1 MTDTT
6 MYKRRYT
13 PENITELADNEIFVF
28 GSNLYGMH
36 SGGAA
41 RAAYNSF
48 GAVWGQGT
56 GLQGRSYAIPT
67 MQGGP
72 ETIRPYVDEFIRF
85 AKEHRELEFL
95 VTRIGCGIAGFKDE
109 EIAPLFANALEE
121 KNIIL
126 PREFVE
132 VIAKEKEKDKKK
144 ESETKVV
151 NNAYMNKVLGSM
163 IGGAAGDALGYAV
176 EFMSYGQIIN
186 KYGNRGITRYEL
198 NKDGVA
204 EISDDTQMTL
214 FTANGMLFCHTRY
227 ATHGILGASPADYIR
242 DSYLEWYQT
251 QTGEIDYTQ
260 PHYNWIRD
268 IKEVHSRRA
277 PGVTCMSALE
287 CLANKKEVIN
297 NSKGCGGIM
306 RIAPIALFAGNPIF
320 TEEYEMYAR
329 EAGKAARLTHKHPLG
344 YIPAAFLSLFINKV
358 MPYAY
363 VSRRQLTDTAN
374 ECISRM
380 RDIYPEEQRHID
392 YMAELIQK
400 AMMLSVSGKSD
411 NEAIREIGEGWV
423 AEETL
428 AIALYCVFRYPE
440 DFEKAIVAAVNHSGD
455 SDSTGAVAGN
465 ISGAIIGYDAIPQYY
480 KENLELRWLIEE
492 LAKDLATGIPVS
504 EYTDCY
510 DTPEK
515 ASWMNRY
522 VNLVFIDCVPI
533 TNSYQVDRELGIF
546 AGEYPGDKDPD
557 KSCLKVQAFN
567 SHFKYMYDL
576 TCEGELMPYAQ
587 HLKEDTCH
595 TRFPIP
601 DRGVPR
607 DTATVAV
614 LVQKIIDRAKKCRDS
629 NNMLSY
635 IHCWGGVGRT
645 DTIVACL
652 YAYRMKGQGLSS
664 GEIYSRAMQKLNDA
678 FSKCPKSKKRTSPEN
693 DMQRAFVRHF
703 IENECID

>member
-1 MTDTT
+1 
-6 MYKRRYT
+6 MYNRRYT
-13 PENITELADNEIFVF
+13 PEYITELAINEIFVF
-28 GSNLYGMH
+28 GSNLDGMH
-36 SGGAA
+36 GGGAA
-41 RAAYNSF
+41 RVACKHF

-56 GLQGRSYAIPT
+56 GLQGQSYAIPT

-72 ETIRPYVDEFIRF
+72 ETIEPYVEEFIRF
-85 AKEHRELEFL
+85 AKGHRELDFL

-109 EIAPLFANALEE
+109 EIAPLFSDALEE

-126 PREFVE
+126 PKKFVE
-132 VIAKEKEKDKKK
+132 IIAKEKEKDKKK

-242 DSYLEWYQT
+242 DSYIEWYQT

-268 IKEVHSRRA
+268 IKELHSMRA

-306 RIAPIALFAGNPIF
+306 RIAPIALFAGNPDI
-320 TEEYEMYAR
+320 EEQYEAYAK
-329 EAGKAARLTHKHPLG
+329 EAGKAAMHTHKHPLG

-363 VSRRQLTDTAN
+363 VTWQQLVEASN
-374 ECISRM
+374 ECIAAM
-380 RDIYPEEQRHID
+380 RGLYPEEQKHID
-392 YMAELIQK
+392 YLADLIKK
-400 AMMLSVSGKSD
+400 ATMLSKSKKSD
-411 NEAIREIGEGWV
+411 NEAISEIGEGWV

-428 AIALYCVFRYPE
+428 AIALYCVFKYPG

-455 SDSTGAVAGN
+455 SDSTGAVTGN
-465 ISGAIIGYDAIPQYY
+465 ISGAIVGYDAIPQYY
-480 KENLELRWLIEE
+480 KENLELWWLIEE
-492 LAKDLATGIPVS
+492 LATDLATKIPLS
-504 EYTDCY
+504 EYSACY
-510 DTPEK
+510 DTQERT
-515 ASWMNRY
+515 AWMNKY
-522 VNLVFIDCVPI
+522 IDVAFTDCTPI

-546 AGEYPGDKDPD
+546 AGEYPGDKDPNISQH
-557 KSCLKVQAFN
+557 KAHKFN
-567 SHFKYMYDL
+567 YDFRYIYDL
-576 TCEGELMPYAQ
+576 TCEGELMPYTQ
-587 HLKEDTCH
+587 HLEKNKCH

-601 DRGVPR
+601 DCGVPQ
-607 DTATVAV
+607 DTASVAR
-614 LVQKIIDRAKKCRDS
+614 LVRTIIDRAETIRYEYCCKK
-629 NNMLSY
+629 SY

-645 DTIVACL
+645 GTIVACL
-652 YAYRMKGQGLSS
+652 YAYRMRGEGLSS

-678 FSKCPKSKKRTSPEN
+678 FSKCPKSKKRVSPEN
-693 DMQRAFVRHF
+693 DMQRTFIRLF
-703 IENECID
+703 IENECMD

>member
-1 MTDTT
+1 
-6 MYKRRYT
+6 MYNRRYT
-13 PENITELADNEIFVF
+13 PEYITELAINEIFVF
-28 GSNLYGMH
+28 GSNLDGMH
-36 SGGAA
+36 GGGAA
-41 RAAYNSF
+41 RVASKHF

-56 GLQGRSYAIPT
+56 GLQGQSYAIPT

-72 ETIRPYVDEFIRF
+72 ETIEPYIEKFIRF
-85 AKEHRELEFL
+85 AKEHRELDFL

-109 EIAPLFANALEE
+109 EIAPLFSDALEE

-126 PREFVE
+126 PKKFVE
-132 VIAKEKEKDKKK
+132 IIAKEKEKDKKK

-242 DSYLEWYQT
+242 DSYIEWYQT

-268 IKEVHSRRA
+268 IKELHSMRA

-306 RIAPIALFAGNPIF
+306 RIAPIALFAGNPDI
-320 TEEYEMYAR
+320 EEQYEAYAK
-329 EAGKAARLTHKHPLG
+329 EAGKAAMHTHKHPLG

-363 VSRRQLTDTAN
+363 VTWQQLVEASN
-374 ECISRM
+374 ECIAAM
-380 RDIYPEEQRHID
+380 RGLYPEEQKHID
-392 YMAELIQK
+392 YLADLIKK
-400 AMMLSVSGKSD
+400 AIMLSKSKKSD
-411 NEAIREIGEGWV
+411 NEAISEIGEGWV

-428 AIALYCVFRYPE
+428 AIALYCVFKYPG

-455 SDSTGAVAGN
+455 SDSTGAVTGN
-465 ISGAIIGYDAIPQYY
+465 ISGAIVGYDAIPQYY
-480 KENLELRWLIEE
+480 KENLELRWLIKE
-492 LAKDLATGIPVS
+492 LATDLATKIPLS
-504 EYTDCY
+504 EYSACY
-510 DTPEK
+510 DTPERT
-515 ASWMNRY
+515 AWMNKY
-522 VNLVFIDCVPI
+522 IDVAATDCTPI

-546 AGEYPGDKDPD
+546 AGEYPGDKDPNISQQ
-557 KSCLKVQAFN
+557 KAHKFN
-567 SHFKYMYDL
+567 YDFRYIYDL
-576 TCEGELMPYAQ
+576 TCEGELMPYTQ
-587 HLKEDTCH
+587 HLKEDKCH

-601 DRGVPR
+601 DCGVPQ
-607 DTATVAV
+607 DTASVAR
-614 LVQKIIDRAKKCRDS
+614 LVRTIIERAETMRYEYCCKK
-629 NNMLSY
+629 SY

-645 DTIVACL
+645 GTIVACL
-652 YAYRMKGQGLSS
+652 YAYRMRGEGLSS

-678 FSKCPKSKKRTSPEN
+678 FSKCAKSKKRVSPEN
-693 DMQRAFVRHF
+693 EMQRTFIRLF
-703 IENECID
+703 IENECMD

>member
-1 MTDTT
+1 
-6 MYKRRYT
+6 MYNRRYT
-13 PENITELADNEIFVF
+13 PEYITELAINEIFVF
-28 GSNLYGMH
+28 GSNLDGMH
-36 SGGAA
+36 GGGAA
-41 RAAYNSF
+41 RVACKHF

-56 GLQGRSYAIPT
+56 GLQGQSYAIPT
-67 MQGGP
+67 MRGGP
-72 ETIRPYVDEFIRF
+72 ETIEPYVEEFIRF
-85 AKEHRELEFL
+85 AKEHRELDFL

-109 EIAPLFANALEE
+109 EIAPLFSDALEE

-126 PREFVE
+126 PKKFVE
-132 VIAKEKEKDKKK
+132 IIAKEKEKDKKK

-242 DSYLEWYQT
+242 DSYIEWYQT

-268 IKEVHSRRA
+268 IKELHSMRA

-306 RIAPIALFAGNPIF
+306 RIAPIALFAGNPDI
-320 TEEYEMYAR
+320 EEQYEAYAK
-329 EAGKAARLTHKHPLG
+329 EAGKAAMHTHKHPLG

-363 VSRRQLTDTAN
+363 VTWQQLVEASN
-374 ECISRM
+374 ECIAAM
-380 RDIYPEEQRHID
+380 RGLYPEEQKHID
-392 YMAELIQK
+392 YLADLIKK
-400 AMMLSVSGKSD
+400 ATMLSKSKKSD
-411 NEAIREIGEGWV
+411 NEAISEIGEGWV

-428 AIALYCVFRYPE
+428 AIALYCVFKYPG

-455 SDSTGAVAGN
+455 SDSTGAVTGN
-465 ISGAIIGYDAIPQYY
+465 ISGAIVGYDAIPQYY
-480 KENLELRWLIEE
+480 KENLELWWLIEE
-492 LAKDLATGIPVS
+492 LATDLATKIPLS
-504 EYTDCY
+504 EYSACY
-510 DTPEK
+510 DTPERT
-515 ASWMNRY
+515 AWMNKY
-522 VNLVFIDCVPI
+522 IDVAFTDCTPI

-546 AGEYPGDKDPD
+546 AGEYPGDKDPNISQH
-557 KSCLKVQAFN
+557 KAHKFN
-567 SHFKYMYDL
+567 YDFRYIYDL
-576 TCEGELMPYAQ
+576 TCEGELMPYTQ
-587 HLKEDTCH
+587 HLEKNKCH

-601 DRGVPR
+601 DCGVPQ
-607 DTATVAV
+607 DTASVAR
-614 LVQKIIDRAKKCRDS
+614 LVRTIIDRAETIRYEYCCKK
-629 NNMLSY
+629 SY

-645 DTIVACL
+645 GTIVACL
-652 YAYRMKGQGLSS
+652 YAYRMRGEGLSS
-664 GEIYSRAMQKLNDA
+664 GEIYSRAMQKLYDA
-678 FSKCPKSKKRTSPEN
+678 FSKCPKSKKRVSPEN
-693 DMQRAFVRHF
+693 DMQRTFIRLF
-703 IENECID
+703 IENECMD

>member
-1 MTDTT
+1 
-6 MYKRRYT
+6 MYNRKYT
-13 PENITELADNEIFVF
+13 PEYITELAINEIFVF
-28 GSNLYGMH
+28 GSNLDGMH
-36 SGGAA
+36 GGGAA
-41 RAAYNSF
+41 RVACKHF

-56 GLQGRSYAIPT
+56 GLQGQSYAIPT

-72 ETIRPYVDEFIRF
+72 ETIEPYVEEFIRF
-85 AKEHRELEFL
+85 AKEHRELDFL

-109 EIAPLFANALEE
+109 DIAPLFSDALEE

-126 PREFVE
+126 PKKFVE
-132 VIAKEKEKDKKK
+132 IIAKEKEKDKKK

-186 KYGNRGITRYEL
+186 KYGNKGITRYEL

-242 DSYLEWYQT
+242 DSYIEWYQT

-268 IKEVHSRRA
+268 IKELHSRRA

-306 RIAPIALFAGNPIF
+306 RIAPIALFAGNPDI
-320 TEEYEMYAR
+320 EEQYEAYAK
-329 EAGKAARLTHKHPLG
+329 EAGKAAMHTHKHPLG

-363 VSRRQLTDTAN
+363 VTWQQLVEASN
-374 ECISRM
+374 ECIAAM
-380 RDIYPEEQRHID
+380 RGLYPEEQKHID
-392 YMAELIQK
+392 YLADLIKK
-400 AMMLSVSGKSD
+400 ATMLSKSKKSD
-411 NEAIREIGEGWV
+411 NEAISEIGEGWV

-428 AIALYCVFRYPE
+428 AIALYCVFKYPG
-440 DFEKAIVAAVNHSGD
+440 DFEKAIVAAINHSGD
-455 SDSTGAVAGN
+455 SDSTGAVTGN
-465 ISGAIIGYDAIPQYY
+465 ISGAIVGYDAIPQYY

-492 LAKDLATGIPVS
+492 LATDLATKVPLS
-504 EYTDCY
+504 EYSDCY
-510 DTPEK
+510 DTPERT
-515 ASWMNRY
+515 AWMNKY
-522 VNLVFIDCVPI
+522 IDVAFTDCTPI

-546 AGEYPGDKDPD
+546 AGEYPGDKDPNISQQ
-557 KSCLKVQAFN
+557 KAHKFN
-567 SHFKYMYDL
+567 YDFRYIYDL
-576 TCEGELMPYAQ
+576 TCEGELMPYTQ
-587 HLKEDTCH
+587 HLEKNKCH

-601 DRGVPR
+601 DCGVPQ
-607 DTATVAV
+607 DTASVAR
-614 LVQKIIDRAKKCRDS
+614 LVRTIIDRAETMRYEYCCKK
-629 NNMLSY
+629 SY

-645 DTIVACL
+645 GTIVACL
-652 YAYRMKGQGLSS
+652 YAYRMRGEGLSS

-678 FSKCPKSKKRTSPEN
+678 FSKCPKSKKRVSPEN
-693 DMQRAFVRHF
+693 DMQRTFIRLF
-703 IENECID
+703 IENECMD

>member
-1 MTDTT
+1 
-6 MYKRRYT
+6 MYNRRYT
-13 PENITELADNEIFVF
+13 PEYITELAINEIFVF
-28 GSNLYGMH
+28 GSNLDGMH
-36 SGGAA
+36 GGGAA
-41 RAAYNSF
+41 RVACKHF

-56 GLQGRSYAIPT
+56 GLQGQSYAIPT

-72 ETIRPYVDEFIRF
+72 ETIEPYVEEFIRF
-85 AKEHRELEFL
+85 AKGHRELDFL

-109 EIAPLFANALEE
+109 EIAPLFSDALEE

-126 PREFVE
+126 PKKFVE
-132 VIAKEKEKDKKK
+132 IIAKEKEKDKKK

-227 ATHGILGASPADYIR
+227 ATHGTLGASPADYIR
-242 DSYLEWYQT
+242 DSYIEWYQT

-268 IKEVHSRRA
+268 IKELHSMRA

-306 RIAPIALFAGNPIF
+306 RIAPIALFAGNPDI
-320 TEEYEMYAR
+320 EEQYEAYAK
-329 EAGKAARLTHKHPLG
+329 EAGKAAMHTHKHPLG

-363 VSRRQLTDTAN
+363 VTWQQLVEASN
-374 ECISRM
+374 ECIAAM
-380 RDIYPEEQRHID
+380 RDLYPEEQKHID
-392 YMAELIQK
+392 YLADLIKK
-400 AMMLSVSGKSD
+400 ATMLSKSKKSD
-411 NEAIREIGEGWV
+411 NEAISEIGEGWV

-428 AIALYCVFRYPE
+428 AIALYCVFKYPG

-455 SDSTGAVAGN
+455 SDSTGAVTGN
-465 ISGAIIGYDAIPQYY
+465 ISGAIVGYDAIPQYY

-492 LAKDLATGIPVS
+492 LATDLATKIPLS
-504 EYTDCY
+504 EYSACY
-510 DTPEK
+510 DTPERT
-515 ASWMNRY
+515 AWMNKY
-522 VNLVFIDCVPI
+522 IDVAFTDCTPI

-546 AGEYPGDKDPD
+546 AGEYPGDKDPNISQH
-557 KSCLKVQAFN
+557 KAHKFN
-567 SHFKYMYDL
+567 YDFRYIYDL
-576 TCEGELMPYAQ
+576 TCEGELMPYTQ
-587 HLKEDTCH
+587 HLEKNKCH

-601 DRGVPR
+601 DCGVPQ
-607 DTATVAV
+607 DAASVAR
-614 LVQKIIDRAKKCRDS
+614 LVRTIIDRAETMRYEYCCKK
-629 NNMLSY
+629 SY

-645 DTIVACL
+645 GTIVACL
-652 YAYRMKGQGLSS
+652 YAYRMRGEGLSS

-678 FSKCPKSKKRTSPEN
+678 FSKCPKSKKRVSPEN
-693 DMQRAFVRHF
+693 DMQRTFIRQF
-703 IENECID
+703 IENECMD

>member
-1 MTDTT
+1 
-6 MYKRRYT
+6 MYNRRYT
-13 PENITELADNEIFVF
+13 PEYITELAINEIFVF
-28 GSNLYGMH
+28 GSNLDGMH
-36 SGGAA
+36 GGGAA
-41 RAAYNSF
+41 RVACKHF

-56 GLQGRSYAIPT
+56 GLQGQSYAIPT

-72 ETIRPYVDEFIRF
+72 ETIEPYVEEFIRF
-85 AKEHRELEFL
+85 AKEHRELDFL

-109 EIAPLFANALEE
+109 EIAPLFSDALEE

-126 PREFVE
+126 PKKFVE
-132 VIAKEKEKDKKK
+132 IIAKEKEKDKKK

-242 DSYLEWYQT
+242 DSYIEWYQT

-268 IKEVHSRRA
+268 IKELHSMRA

-306 RIAPIALFAGNPIF
+306 RIAPIALFAGNPDI
-320 TEEYEMYAR
+320 EEQYEAYAK
-329 EAGKAARLTHKHPLG
+329 EAGKAAMHTHKHPLG

-363 VSRRQLTDTAN
+363 VTWQQLVEASN
-374 ECISRM
+374 ECIAAM
-380 RDIYPEEQRHID
+380 RGLYPEEQKHID
-392 YMAELIQK
+392 YLADLIKK
-400 AMMLSVSGKSD
+400 ATMLSKSKKSD
-411 NEAIREIGEGWV
+411 NEAISEIGEGWV

-428 AIALYCVFRYPE
+428 AIALYCVFKYPG

-455 SDSTGAVAGN
+455 SDSTGAVTGN
-465 ISGAIIGYDAIPQYY
+465 ISGAIVGYDAIPQYY
-480 KENLELRWLIEE
+480 KENLELWWLIEE
-492 LAKDLATGIPVS
+492 LATDIATKIPLS
-504 EYTDCY
+504 EYSACY
-510 DTPEK
+510 DTPERT
-515 ASWMNRY
+515 AWMNKY
-522 VNLVFIDCVPI
+522 IDVAFTDCTPI

-546 AGEYPGDKDPD
+546 AGEYPGDKDPNMSQH
-557 KSCLKVQAFN
+557 KAHKFN
-567 SHFKYMYDL
+567 YDFRYIYDL
-576 TCEGELMPYAQ
+576 TCEGELMPYTQ
-587 HLKEDTCH
+587 HLKEDKCH

-601 DRGVPR
+601 DCGVPQ
-607 DTATVAV
+607 DTASVAR
-614 LVQKIIDRAKKCRDS
+614 LVRTIIDRAETMRYEYCCKK
-629 NNMLSY
+629 SY

-645 DTIVACL
+645 GTIVACL
-652 YAYRMKGQGLSS
+652 YAYRMRGEGLSS

-678 FSKCPKSKKRTSPEN
+678 FSKCPKSKKRVSPEN
-693 DMQRAFVRHF
+693 DMQRTFIRQF
-703 IENECID
+703 IENECMD

>member
-1 MTDTT
+1 
-6 MYKRRYT
+6 MYNRRYT
-13 PENITELADNEIFVF
+13 PEYITELAINEIFVF
-28 GSNLYGMH
+28 GSNLDGMH
-36 SGGAA
+36 GGGAA
-41 RAAYNSF
+41 RVACKHF

-56 GLQGRSYAIPT
+56 GLQGQSYAIPT

-72 ETIRPYVDEFIRF
+72 ETIEPYVEEFIRF
-85 AKEHRELEFL
+85 AKGHRELDFL

-109 EIAPLFANALEE
+109 EIAPLFSDALEE

-126 PREFVE
+126 PKKFVE
-132 VIAKEKEKDKKK
+132 IIAKEKEKDKKK

-176 EFMSYGQIIN
+176 EFMSHGQIIN

-242 DSYLEWYQT
+242 DSYIEWYQT

-268 IKEVHSRRA
+268 IKELHSMRA

-287 CLANKKEVIN
+287 CLAHKKEVIN
-297 NSKGCGGIM
+297 NSQGCGGIM
-306 RIAPIALFAGNPIF
+306 RIAPIALFAGNPDI
-320 TEEYEMYAR
+320 EEQYEAYAK
-329 EAGKAARLTHKHPLG
+329 EAGKAAMHTHKHPLG

-363 VSRRQLTDTAN
+363 VTWQQLVEASN
-374 ECISRM
+374 ECIAAM
-380 RDIYPEEQRHID
+380 RDLYPEEQKHID
-392 YMAELIQK
+392 YLADLIKK
-400 AMMLSVSGKSD
+400 ATMLSKSKKSD
-411 NEAIREIGEGWV
+411 NEAISEIGEGWV

-428 AIALYCVFRYPE
+428 AIALYCVFKYPG

-455 SDSTGAVAGN
+455 SDSTGAVTGN
-465 ISGAIIGYDAIPQYY
+465 ISGAIVGYDAIPQYY
-480 KENLELRWLIEE
+480 KENLELWWLIEE
-492 LAKDLATGIPVS
+492 LATDLATKIPLS
-504 EYTDCY
+504 EYSACY
-510 DTPEK
+510 DTPERT
-515 ASWMNRY
+515 AWMNKY
-522 VNLVFIDCVPI
+522 IDVAFTDCTPI

-546 AGEYPGDKDPD
+546 AGEYPGDKDPNISQH
-557 KSCLKVQAFN
+557 KAHKFN
-567 SHFKYMYDL
+567 YDFRYIYDL
-576 TCEGELMPYAQ
+576 TCEGELMPYTQ
-587 HLKEDTCH
+587 HLEKNKCH

-601 DRGVPR
+601 DCGVPQ
-607 DTATVAV
+607 DTASVAR
-614 LVQKIIDRAKKCRDS
+614 LVRTIIDRAETIRYEYCCKK
-629 NNMLSY
+629 SY

-645 DTIVACL
+645 GTIVACL
-652 YAYRMKGQGLSS
+652 YAYRMRGEGLSS

-678 FSKCPKSKKRTSPEN
+678 FSKCPKSKKRVSPEN
-693 DMQRAFVRHF
+693 DMQRTFIRQF
-703 IENECID
+703 IENECMD

>member
-1 MTDTT
+1 
-6 MYKRRYT
+6 MYNRRYT
-13 PENITELADNEIFVF
+13 PEKIEELAINEIFVF
-28 GSNLYGMH
+28 GSNLDGMH
-36 SGGAA
+36 GGGAA
-41 RAAYNSF
+41 RVACKHF

-56 GLQGRSYAIPT
+56 GLQGQSYAIPT

-72 ETIRPYVDEFIRF
+72 KTIEPYVEEFISF
-85 AKEHRELEFL
+85 AKEHRELDFL

-109 EIAPLFANALEE
+109 EIAPLFSDALEE

-126 PREFVE
+126 PKKFVE
-132 VIAKEKEKDKKK
+132 IIAKEKEKDKKK

-186 KYGNRGITRYEL
+186 KYGNKGITRYEL

-242 DSYLEWYQT
+242 DSYIEWYQT

-268 IKEVHSRRA
+268 IKELHSRRA

-306 RIAPIALFAGNPIF
+306 RIAPIALFAGNPDI
-320 TEEYEMYAR
+320 EEQYEAYAK
-329 EAGKAARLTHKHPLG
+329 EAGKAAMHTHKHPLG

-363 VSRRQLTDTAN
+363 VTWQQLVEASN
-374 ECISRM
+374 ECIAAM
-380 RDIYPEEQRHID
+380 RGLYPEEQKHID
-392 YMAELIQK
+392 YLADLIKK
-400 AMMLSVSGKSD
+400 ATMLSKSKKSD
-411 NEAIREIGEGWV
+411 NEAISEIGEGWV

-428 AIALYCVFRYPE
+428 AIALYCVFKYPG

-455 SDSTGAVAGN
+455 SDSTGAVTGN
-465 ISGAIIGYDAIPQYY
+465 ISGAIVGYDAIPQYY

-492 LAKDLATGIPVS
+492 LATDLATKVPLS
-504 EYTDCY
+504 EYSDCY
-510 DTPEK
+510 DTPERT
-515 ASWMNRY
+515 AWMNKY
-522 VNLVFIDCVPI
+522 IDVAFTDCTPI

-546 AGEYPGDKDPD
+546 AGEYPGDKDPNISQQ
-557 KSCLKVQAFN
+557 KAHKFN
-567 SHFKYMYDL
+567 YDFRYIYDL
-576 TCEGELMPYAQ
+576 TCEGELMPYTQ
-587 HLKEDTCH
+587 HLEKNKCH

-601 DRGVPR
+601 DCGVPQ
-607 DTATVAV
+607 DTASVAR
-614 LVQKIIDRAKKCRDS
+614 LVRTIIDRAETMRYEYCCKK
-629 NNMLSY
+629 SY

-645 DTIVACL
+645 GTIVACL
-652 YAYRMKGQGLSS
+652 YAYRMRGEGLSS

-678 FSKCPKSKKRTSPEN
+678 FSKCPKSKKRVSPEN
-693 DMQRAFVRHF
+693 DMQRTFIRLF
-703 IENECID
+703 IENECMD

>member
-1 MTDTT
+1 
-6 MYKRRYT
+6 MYNRRYT
-13 PENITELADNEIFVF
+13 PEYITELAINEIFVF
-28 GSNLYGMH
+28 GSNLDGMH
-36 SGGAA
+36 GGGAA
-41 RAAYNSF
+41 RVACKHF

-56 GLQGRSYAIPT
+56 GLQGQSYAIPT

-72 ETIRPYVDEFIRF
+72 ETIEPYVEEFIRF
-85 AKEHRELEFL
+85 AKEHRELDFL

-109 EIAPLFANALEE
+109 EIAPLFSDALEE

-126 PREFVE
+126 PKKFVE
-132 VIAKEKEKDKKK
+132 IIAKEKEKDKKK

-242 DSYLEWYQT
+242 DSYIEWYQT

-268 IKEVHSRRA
+268 IKELHSMRA

-306 RIAPIALFAGNPIF
+306 RIAPIALFAGNPDI
-320 TEEYEMYAR
+320 EEQYEAYAK
-329 EAGKAARLTHKHPLG
+329 EAGKAAMHTHKHPLG

-363 VSRRQLTDTAN
+363 VTWQQLVEASN
-374 ECISRM
+374 ECIAAM
-380 RDIYPEEQRHID
+380 RGLYPEEQKHID
-392 YMAELIQK
+392 YLADLIKK
-400 AMMLSVSGKSD
+400 ATMLSKSKKSD
-411 NEAIREIGEGWV
+411 NEAISEIGEGWV

-428 AIALYCVFRYPE
+428 AIALYCVFKYPG

-455 SDSTGAVAGN
+455 SDSTGAVTGN
-465 ISGAIIGYDAIPQYY
+465 ISGAIVGYDAIPQYY

-492 LAKDLATGIPVS
+492 LATDLATKIPLS
-504 EYTDCY
+504 EYSACY
-510 DTPEK
+510 DTPERT
-515 ASWMNRY
+515 AWMNKY
-522 VNLVFIDCVPI
+522 IDVAFTDCTPI

-546 AGEYPGDKDPD
+546 AGEYPGDKDPNISQH
-557 KSCLKVQAFN
+557 KAHKFN
-567 SHFKYMYDL
+567 YDFRYIYDL
-576 TCEGELMPYAQ
+576 TCEGELMPYTQ
-587 HLKEDTCH
+587 HLEKNKCH

-601 DRGVPR
+601 DCGVPQ
-607 DTATVAV
+607 DTASVAR
-614 LVQKIIDRAKKCRDS
+614 LVRTIIDRAETIRYEYCCKK
-629 NNMLSY
+629 SY

-645 DTIVACL
+645 GTIVACL
-652 YAYRMKGQGLSS
+652 YAYRMRGEGLSS

-678 FSKCPKSKKRTSPEN
+678 FSKCPKSKKRVSPEN
-693 DMQRAFVRHF
+693 DMQRTFIRQF
-703 IENECID
+703 IENECMD

>member
-1 MTDTT
+1 
-6 MYKRRYT
+6 MYNRRYT
-13 PENITELADNEIFVF
+13 PEKIEELESYEIFVF
-28 GSNLYGMH
+28 GSNLAGMH

-41 RAAYNSF
+41 RAAFNRF

-56 GLQGRSYAIPT
+56 GLQGQCYAIPT
-67 MQGGP
+67 MHGGP
-72 ETIRPYVDEFIRF
+72 EAIEPYVDEFICF
-85 AKEHRELEFL
+85 AKKHPELEFL

-109 EIAPLFANALEE
+109 EIAPLFSDALEE
-121 KNIIL
+121 ANIIL
-126 PREFVE
+126 PERFVE
-132 VIAKEKEKDKKK
+132 IIAKEKEKDKKK

-186 KYGNRGITRYEL
+186 KYGNKGITRYEL

-242 DSYLEWYQT
+242 DSYIEWYQT

-268 IKEVHSRRA
+268 IKELHSRRA
-277 PGVTCMSALE
+277 PGLTCMSALE

-306 RIAPIALFAGNPIF
+306 RIAPIALFAGNPDI
-320 TEEYEMYAR
+320 EEQYEAYAK
-329 EAGKAARLTHKHPLG
+329 EAGKAAMHTHKHPLG

-363 VSRRQLTDTAN
+363 VTWQQLVEASN
-374 ECISRM
+374 ECIAAM
-380 RDIYPEEQRHID
+380 RGLYPEEQKHID
-392 YMAELIQK
+392 YLADLIKK
-400 AMMLSVSGKSD
+400 ATMLSKSKKSD
-411 NEAIREIGEGWV
+411 NEAISEIGEGWV

-428 AIALYCVFRYPE
+428 AIALYCVFKYPG

-455 SDSTGAVAGN
+455 SDSTGAVTGN
-465 ISGAIIGYDAIPQYY
+465 ISGAIVGYDAIPQYY

-492 LAKDLATGIPVS
+492 LATDLATKVPLS
-504 EYTDCY
+504 EYSDCY
-510 DTPEK
+510 DTPERT
-515 ASWMNRY
+515 AWMNKY
-522 VNLVFIDCVPI
+522 IDVAATDCTPI

-546 AGEYPGDKDPD
+546 AGEYPGDKDPNMSQH
-557 KSCLKVQAFN
+557 KAHKFN
-567 SHFKYMYDL
+567 YDFRYIYDL
-576 TCEGELMPYAQ
+576 TCEGELMPYTQ
-587 HLKEDTCH
+587 HLEKNKCH

-601 DRGVPR
+601 DCGVPQ
-607 DTATVAV
+607 DTASVAR
-614 LVQKIIDRAKKCRDS
+614 LVRTIIDRAETIRYEYCCKK
-629 NNMLSY
+629 SY

-645 DTIVACL
+645 GTIVACL
-652 YAYRMKGQGLSS
+652 YAYRMRGEGLSS

-678 FSKCPKSKKRTSPEN
+678 FSKCPKSKKRVSPEN
-693 DMQRAFVRHF
+693 DMQRTFIRLF
-703 IENECID
+703 IENECMD